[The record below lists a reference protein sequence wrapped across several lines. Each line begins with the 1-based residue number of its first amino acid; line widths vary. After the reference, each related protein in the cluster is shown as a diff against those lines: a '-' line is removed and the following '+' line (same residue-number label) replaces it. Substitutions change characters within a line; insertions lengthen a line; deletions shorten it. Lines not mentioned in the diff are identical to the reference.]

1 MKLKV
6 LLILVTLLFSTSF
19 KIPILKKH
27 TDFDI
32 IDKEL
37 KKLRLD
43 IEQINKNLDYLEA
56 QDSLN
61 VKLK

>member
-19 KIPILKKH
+19 KTPIPKKH